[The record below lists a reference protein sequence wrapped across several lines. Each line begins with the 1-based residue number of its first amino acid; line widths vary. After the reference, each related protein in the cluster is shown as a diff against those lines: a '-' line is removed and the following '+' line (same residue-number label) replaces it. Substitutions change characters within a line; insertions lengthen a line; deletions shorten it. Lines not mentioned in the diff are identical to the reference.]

1 MVPVR
6 FDGRILL
13 ARRAAAKTHPLTW
26 EFPAGSALAGETSEE
41 AVIRELA
48 EESGLRVA
56 PADLTLLR
64 RITESRA
71 FFDLYIARVAEPD
84 VIVPDPAEVAEA
96 HWADLAEFE
105 QRKASGDFAG
115 PWYDRFDVLGTDLI
129 EAIQRASDLLD
140 AHLDPLEGR

>member
-1 MVPVR
+1 M
-6 FDGRILL
+6 L
-13 ARRAAAKTHPLTW
+13 RA
-26 EFPAGSALAGETSEE
+26 
-41 AVIRELA
+41 
-48 EESGLRVA
+48 LR
-56 PADLTLLR
+56 LQ
-64 RITESRA
+64 ITT
-71 FFDLYIARVAEPD
+71 
-84 VIVPDPAEVAEA
+84 VPDPAEVAEA